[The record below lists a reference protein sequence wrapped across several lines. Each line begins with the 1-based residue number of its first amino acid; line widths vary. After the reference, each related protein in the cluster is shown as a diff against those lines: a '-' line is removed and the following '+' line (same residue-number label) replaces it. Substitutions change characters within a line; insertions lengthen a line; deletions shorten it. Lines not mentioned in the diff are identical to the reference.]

1 MLNREEDL
9 AFRERVF
16 AWIRARELHNPF
28 FTREDLANFEF
39 DGAKLRLLGPFTGI
53 WCINSLSR
61 GAIGI
66 QTAYV
71 PDGAKRPYE
80 DDVGLDGFFR
90 YKWRGIDPNQAD
102 NLALRHAMENGL
114 PLVWYQGIG
123 YVPGTKTQLFKAVF
137 PVYLIGEE
145 PQNHQFVVAMEAE
158 QALLPSGE
166 PPEVRD
172 IARRY
177 NLRIAKVRYHQP
189 IFRARV
195 IHAYEERCAVCRL
208 PFPELLDAAHI
219 RPDAAGGST
228 RVSRGL
234 SLCKIH
240 HGAYDANIMGITPDY
255 TVEIK
260 ESVLA
265 TFDGPTLQFS
275 LKEMHGEKLRQL
287 PAEKI
292 SQPDPDLLAERFK
305 EFQEAS

>member
-1 MLNREEDL
+1 MLSREDDL
-9 AFRERVF
+9 AFREHVF
-16 AWIRARELHNPF
+16 AWLRASELHHPF
-28 FTREDLANFEF
+28 FTRDDLTAFEF
-39 DGAKLRLLGPFTGI
+39 RGAKHRLLGPFTGI
-53 WCINSLSR
+53 WRIGSLSP

-66 QTAYV
+66 STAYV
-71 PDGAKRPYE
+71 PEGLKRPY
-80 DDVGLDGFFR
+80 DDEVGSDGFFR
-90 YKWRGIDPNQAD
+90 YKWRGTNPNQAD
-102 NLALRHAMENGL
+102 NLALRYAMENGL

-123 YVPGTKTQLFKAVF
+123 FVPGTKTQLYKAVF

-166 PPEVRD
+166 PPEVQD

-195 IHAYEERCAVCRL
+195 IHAYDERCAVCRL

-219 RPDAAGGST
+219 RPDADGGST
-228 RVSRGL
+228 KISNGL

-255 TVEIK
+255 VIEIK
-260 ESVLA
+260 ESVLE

-287 PAEKI
+287 PAEKA
-292 SQPDPDLLAERFK
+292 SRPDPDLLAERFAA
-305 EFQEAS
+305 FQRAS